1 MLVGTFSLN
10 QWVEFYLNNTI
21 NLRPLTLCH
30 VIPTKWRSY
39 RGHGYCEVTSP
50 NVYLGILWYALQAFQ
65 RSIFSNLFARRQQRC
80 GLWLPV
86 LKQFVYLFNW
96 EATVCVRC
104 CMVFCRRNRSLR
116 WRSQRAI
123 RCAGRQIRPPEA
135 IRQPETRNGP
145 ANDPVCSSIAP
156 IHALRCHSSAKS

>member
-39 RGHGYCEVTSP
+39 RGHGYCEVISP
-50 NVYLGILWYALQAFQ
+50 YVYLGILWYALQAFQ

-96 EATVCVRC
+96 EATVCVRAAWSS
-104 CMVFCRRNRSLR
+104 VVVTV
-116 WRSQRAI
+116 
-123 RCAGRQIRPPEA
+123 RCAGAPSEQYDVQADRSDLRRPSGSRRPGTDQRTTRSVPVLHLYTRCVVTRQ
-135 IRQPETRNGP
+135 Q
-145 ANDPVCSSIAP
+145 
-156 IHALRCHSSAKS
+156 KS